1 MNNPQRM
8 LRDLELQVTKSLPN
22 GAGTEY
28 SDSIDLGD
36 TSTSVFVADCELL
49 IEAPELATTV
59 LGDGATMTYDVEHSD
74 DDETFETLADTV
86 LVQTGADGEGADADE
101 ARLRLPSTVK
111 QYVRVA
117 ATNSAAA
124 DASGSTVTVGLVF

>member
-36 TSTSVFVADCELL
+36 TTTSVFVADCELL
-49 IEAPELATTV
+49 IEAPALAT
-59 LGDGATMTYDVEHSD
+59 
-74 DDETFETLADTV
+74 
-86 LVQTGADGEGADADE
+86 
-101 ARLRLPSTVK
+101 ARSCGRRKVTRST
-111 QYVRVA
+111 
-117 ATNSAAA
+117 
-124 DASGSTVTVGLVF
+124 

>member
-1 MNNPQRM
+1 MDNPQRM

-22 GAGTEY
+22 GATTEH

-36 TSTSVFVADCELL
+36 TSTSVFVADCEML
-49 IEAPELATTV
+49 IEAPALATAE
-59 LGDGATMTYDVEHSD
+59 LGDAATMTYDVEHSD

-86 LVQTGADGEGADADE
+86 LVQTGADGEGADANE
-101 ARLRLPSTVK
+101 ARLRLPSTVR

-117 ATNSAAA
+117 ATNSAAG
-124 DASGSTVTVGLVF
+124 DASDSSMTAGLVF

>member
-36 TSTSVFVADCELL
+36 TTTSVFVADCELL
-49 IEAPELATTV
+49 IEAPALATAD
-59 LGDGATMTYDVEHSD
+59 LGDAATMTYDVEHSD
-74 DDETFETLADTV
+74 DGTTYEDLANGV
-86 LVQTGADGEGADADE
+86 LVQTGADGAGADADE

-117 ATNSAAA
+117 ATNSAAG
-124 DASGSTVTVGLVF
+124 DASDKSVTVGLVF

>member
-49 IEAPELATTV
+49 IEAPELATAV
-59 LGDGATMTYDVEHSD
+59 LGDGATMTYDVEYSD

-86 LVQTGADGEGADADE
+86 LVQTGADGAGADADE

-117 ATNSAAA
+117 ATNSAAG